1 MSVLDLLEKNLN
13 QIKINQLWRTIPSIS
28 THTKK
33 YINLDGSDYLNL
45 SSNNYLGLADNKYLK
60 QAAISAIEE
69 FGCSSCAS
77 RLVSG
82 NFDIYNELE
91 STIAQF
97 KHTQKALVLNTGY
110 VANLTLLQ
118 SLAKGAV
125 VFSDRLNHASIV
137 DGILL
142 SKAKFHRYAHCDIE
156 MLEKLLKNE
165 TSNKIIITDT
175 IFSMDGDAAP
185 LKDIIRLAKQYEAF
199 VIVDEAH
206 ATGVF
211 GEGRGYAY
219 QEGISSDIDCHMGTF
234 SKALGSFGA
243 YISSSELVID
253 YLINNARGFIFST
266 ALPPAVIAA
275 NLASINYVI
284 KNPQLGKNLLSIS
297 NKIRQFLKK
306 LGFDVGN
313 SISQIIPVILKTNE
327 AVLRAQK
334 LLLEKKVFVGAIRPP
349 TVPKNT
355 SRLRISLRADLDE
368 TDLDLI
374 RGAFTYLG
382 NIL

>member
-1 MSVLDLLEKNLN
+1 MSFLDLLKKNLD
-13 QIKINQLWRTIPSIS
+13 QIKINQLYRSIPSIS
-28 THTKK
+28 AHAKK
-33 YINLDGSDYLNL
+33 YISLNGSVYLNL
-45 SSNNYLGLADNKYLK
+45 SSNNYLGLADNEHLK
-60 QAAISAIEE
+60 KAAIFAIEK
-69 FGCSSCAS
+69 FGCSSTAS

-82 NFDIYNELE
+82 NFDIYNKLE

-118 SLAKGAV
+118 SLAKDAV

-142 SKAKFHRYAHCDIE
+142 SGAKFHRYAHCDIE
-156 MLEKLLKNE
+156 MLEKLLKKE
-165 TSNKIIITDT
+165 TSNKIIVTDT

-185 LKDIIRLAKQYEAF
+185 LKEIVKLAKQYEAF

-206 ATGVF
+206 ATGIF

-219 QEGISSDIDCHMGTF
+219 QECVSSDIDCHMGTF

-243 YISSSELVID
+243 YIASSELVID

-275 NLASINYVI
+275 NLASINYVR

-297 NKIRQFLKK
+297 DNIRQFLKK

-313 SISQIIPVILKTNE
+313 SVSQIIPVILKTNDIT
-327 AVLRAQK
+327 LKSQK
-334 LLLEKKVFVGAIRPP
+334 LLLEKGVFVGAIRPP

-368 TDLDLI
+368 NDLKLI
-374 RGAFTYLG
+374 KDAFVHLG
-382 NIL
+382 NAL